1 MPGQKDRW
9 KDGRTD
15 RPYFKG
21 PFQLPPGVQ
30 KLTDMRTYRW
40 TQKERKEFKKTTLS
54 LVDAGRPDRVSVLS
68 TKCGGCHPKELIVAS
83 SYKVKQIIIL
93 IIILVLL
100 DKNENQLKL
109 LFSPLVPPNFWN

>member
-1 MPGQKDRW
+1 MPGQKDGW

-21 PFQLPPGVQ
+21 PFRLLPGLQ
-30 KLTDMRTYRW
+30 KLTDMKTYRW
-40 TQKERKEFKKTTLS
+40 TQKQRKQFKKTTLS
-54 LVDAGRPDRVSVLS
+54 LVDAGRPDRRSVLS